1 MRGFTNDRS
10 GVPDVT
16 RVLIVADIHAN
27 APALDAVLDAEPE
40 HDAVIFLGDAVDN
53 GPHPDAVCERLR
65 ELDTLAGVR
74 GNHDRAVL
82 AAGAGGSHDP
92 NVAWQRWSY
101 DRLSE
106 PSRAY
111 LRSLDRTATVAP
123 ADVPLRLHH
132 GDFPPPNG
140 HDARWR
146 TRVTPEDD
154 PEFFE
159 SVAARYDEDVV
170 LHGHSHFPFAATVAG
185 TRFVNPGSVGLQREG
200 WPADRARYAVLESET
215 GTFDLRSVTYDVS
228 RVVRDARTLGSP
240 SLALWD
246 RPGVDSDV
254 TSGTET
260 VRDDA

>member
-1 MRGFTNDRS
+1 M
-10 GVPDVT
+10 T
-16 RVLIVADIHAN
+16 RVLVIADVHAN

-40 HDAVIFLGDAVDN
+40 RDVVVFLGDAVDN

-65 ELDTLAGVR
+65 ELDALVGVH

-82 AAGAGGSHDP
+82 AAGAEESDDP

-106 PSRAY
+106 PSRTY
-111 LRSLDRTATVAP
+111 LRSLDRTATVTP
-123 ADVPLRLHH
+123 ADRPLRLHH

-140 HDARWR
+140 HDAEWC
-146 TRVTPEDD
+146 TRVTPDDD
-154 PEFFE
+154 PAFFE
-159 SVAARYDEDVV
+159 LVAARYDEDVV

-185 TRFVNPGSVGLQREG
+185 TTFVNPGSVGLQRSG
-200 WPADRARYAVLESET
+200 WPADHARYAVLEAGT
-215 GTFDLRSVTYDVS
+215 GTGPGTFDLRAVAYDVS
-228 RVVRDARTLGSP
+228 RVVEDARALDSP

-246 RPGVDSDV
+246 RSGVDSDV

-260 VRDDA
+260 APDDA